1 MQVKKMVLG
10 GLENNTYFVVGQDGV
25 TTVLVDPA
33 YEPERILE
41 FLSGQ
46 GLELKAIL
54 VTHGHF
60 DHIGAVSKIVEH
72 MKIPVYAHEEE
83 AKLMED
89 PIRNLSTYFTS
100 RGVKASATDFIHDK
114 DHLDFGEDL
123 QFKVMVIPGHSPKG
137 VCFYNADAACVFTGD
152 TLFAGSIG
160 RTDYYNGDS
169 NDLIHYIKERLLF
182 LPAETVIYPGHGQTS
197 TIGNEKSYN
206 PYLQ

>member
-33 YEPERILE
+33 YEAERIIE

-46 GLELKAIL
+46 GLRLEAIL
-54 VTHGHF
+54 ITHGHF
-60 DHIGAVSKIVEH
+60 DHIGAVSKIIEH
-72 MKIPVYAHEEE
+72 ISVPVYAHQEE

-89 PIRNLSTYFTS
+89 PIKNLSTYFTS
-100 RGVKASATDFIHDK
+100 RGVRASASDFVSDK
-114 DHLDFGEDL
+114 DQLDFGDDL

-137 VCFYNADAACVFTGD
+137 VCYYNADAACVFTGD
-152 TLFAGSIG
+152 TLYAGSIG

-169 NDLIHYIKERLLF
+169 HDLIHYIKERLLF
-182 LPAETVIYPGHGQTS
+182 LPGGTIIYPGHGQIS

>member
-33 YEPERILE
+33 YEAERIIE

-46 GLELKAIL
+46 GLELKAMLI
-54 VTHGHF
+54 THGHF

-72 MKIPVYAHEEE
+72 MNVPVYAHQEE

-100 RGVKASATDFIHDK
+100 RGVRASASNFVSDK
-114 DHLDFGEDL
+114 DHLDFGDDL
-123 QFKVMVIPGHSPKG
+123 QFKAMVIPGHSPKS
-137 VCFYNADAACVFTGD
+137 VCYYNAGSACVFTGD
-152 TLFAGSIG
+152 TLYAGSIG
-160 RTDYYNGDS
+160 RTDYYNGDRH
-169 NDLIHYIKERLLF
+169 DLIHYIKERLLF
-182 LPAETVIYPGHGQTS
+182 LPIDTTIYPGHGKKS